1 MGLNP
6 TVVTA
11 MVPLTNM
18 FGFVNSLRSMILGHA
33 SFTMRFDHHA
43 PTSAPSIAE
52 FDWKHGFRFGSCAAS
67 YANEAL
73 SASTPTATCAPS
85 APMLVK
91 LKTSNRPVRERYPF

>member
-1 MGLNP
+1 MGFDP

-43 PTSAPSIAE
+43 PTSAPSSSDDSGI
-52 FDWKHGFRFGSCAAS
+52 
-67 YANEAL
+67 
-73 SASTPTATCAPS
+73 
-85 APMLVK
+85 
-91 LKTSNRPVRERYPF
+91 